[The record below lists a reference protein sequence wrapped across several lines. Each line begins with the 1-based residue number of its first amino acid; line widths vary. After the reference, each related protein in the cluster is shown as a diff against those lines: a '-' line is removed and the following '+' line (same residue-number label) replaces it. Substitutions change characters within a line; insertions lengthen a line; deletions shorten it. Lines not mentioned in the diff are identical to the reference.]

1 MKIVFFGTPD
11 YVLPIIKAIH
21 KKFVTG
27 PGKSPIVA
35 VVTASPKPVGRKKIL
50 SYSAIDK
57 WAHEHKLPI
66 FYTANDLLKANLDF
80 ELGILASYG
89 EIIKKEV
96 INLFPQGIL
105 VIHPSLLPKYRGASP
120 VPEAIKNGDTVT
132 GVTILK
138 MDEKMDHG
146 PIITQFKENIL
157 HTDTSAVLRDRLF
170 EKSAEVLVETL
181 TPFVQGKIKLKKQN
195 DDEATFTKLVTKQ
208 DGFIELTGCDLV
220 NAERFIRA
228 MQPWPGAWTLLPNG
242 KRLKLLRAH
251 LENFSDNSQK
261 VRDFSEKPKLVLD
274 EVQLEGKDPVSYKQ
288 FKEAYPSIKL
298 SD

>member
-11 YVLPIIKAIH
+11 YVLPILKAIH
-21 KKFVTG
+21 KQFVTG

-35 VVTASPKPVGRKKIL
+35 VVTSSPKPVGRKQVL
-50 SYSAIDK
+50 SYSPIDK

-66 FYTANDLLKANLDF
+66 FYSAEELTSTNLDF

-89 EIIKKEV
+89 EIIKKAV
-96 INLFPQGIL
+96 INLFSQGIL

-120 VPEAIKNGDTVT
+120 IPEAIKNGDAVT

-146 PIITQFKENIL
+146 PIVTQFREEVEAD
-157 HTDTSAVLRDRLF
+157 DTSETLRNRLF

-181 TPFVQGKIKLKKQN
+181 TPYIQGKIKLKKQN

-208 DGFIELTGCDLV
+208 DGFIDLTGSDP
-220 NAERFIRA
+220 ASTERFIRA
-228 MQPWPGAWTLLPNG
+228 MHPWPGAWTKIEVIGNSG
-242 KRLKLLRAH
+242 QRTEKRLKLLKAH
-251 LENFSDNSQK
+251 IEESLSP
-261 VRDFSEKPKLVLD
+261 VRYTLVLD

-288 FKEAYPSIKL
+288 FNEAYPNIL
-298 SD
+298 